1 MKPSEAKGIVKAK
14 QEQVMTGRP
23 DKYKTLQDLL
33 KRMQPEIEKALP
45 KHMDAER
52 FARIAFTEVRRTP
65 KLLECTQ
72 ASFLGALMMAAQ
84 VGLEP
89 GPLGFC
95 HIIPYTSKK
104 TGITTAQFQI
114 AAKGFVNLMYR
125 SGEVIS
131 VTSNVVYEND
141 LFEFEYGIDEK
152 LRHIPNFSGDRG
164 KRICVYAIAHFK
176 DGGHMY
182 VVLPPDV
189 VKKIRSKSKTPNDGP
204 WVEWEDEMWVKTA
217 LKRLS
222 KYAPLSP
229 ELMRKLE
236 LDETTKSEVKEDM
249 SEVPD
254 ETDWIDVEV
263 EEVSSFPIEEEAES
277 EGAEAAS
284 EPLKIAAFEN
294 QKGSLTGSKP
304 LEK

>member
-1 MKPSEAKGIVKAK
+1 MKTTDAKEIVKAK
-14 QEQVMTGRP
+14 TQQIQSGNG

-33 KRMQPEIEKALP
+33 KRMQGEIQKALP
-45 KHMDAER
+45 KHMDADR
-52 FARIAFTEVRRTP
+52 FARIAFTEVRRNP
-65 KLLECTQ
+65 KLLECSQ
-72 ASFLGALMMAAQ
+72 GSFLGALMMAAQ

-95 HIIPYTSKK
+95 DILPYENKK
-104 TGITTAQFQI
+104 TGEVTAQFQI
-114 AAKGFVNLMYR
+114 RAKGFVNLMYR
-125 SGEVIS
+125 SGEVTS
-131 VTSNVVYEND
+131 VSSNVVYEND

-164 KRICVYAIAHFK
+164 GRTCVYAIAHFK

-182 VVLPPDV
+182 VVLPPETV
-189 VKKIRSKSKTPNDGP
+189 QKIRRKSKTPNYGP
-204 WVEWEDEMWVKTA
+204 WVDWEDEMWVKTA

-254 ETDWIDVEV
+254 ETEWIEV
-263 EEVSSFPIEEEAES
+263 DATAIEDIPEGES
-277 EGAEAAS
+277 EIS
-284 EPLKIAAFEN
+284 EEK
-294 QKGSLTGSKP
+294 KGSLTGLK
-304 LEK
+304 

>member
-1 MKPSEAKGIVKAK
+1 VKTSDAKEIVKAK
-14 QEQVMTGRP
+14 QEQVMTGRQ

-33 KRMQPEIEKALP
+33 NRMKPEIEKALP
-45 KHMDAER
+45 KHLNAER
-52 FARIAFTEVRRTP
+52 FARIALTEVRRTP

-84 VGLEP
+84 TGLEP
-89 GPLGFC
+89 GPFGFC
-95 HIIPYTSKK
+95 YIVPYTSKR

-114 AAKGFVNLMYR
+114 SAKGYVNLMYR
-125 SGEVIS
+125 SGEVVS
-131 VTSNVVYEND
+131 VASNVVYEND

-152 LRHIPNFSGDRG
+152 LRHIPKFDGDRG

-189 VKKIRSKSKTPNDGP
+189 IKKIRSKSQTPNNGP
-204 WVEWEDEMWVKTA
+204 WVDWEDEMWIKSA
-217 LKRLS
+217 LKRLA

-229 ELMRKLE
+229 ELKRKLD
-236 LDETTKSEVKEDM
+236 LDETIKTEIKEDM

-254 ETDWIDVEV
+254 ETDWIEVEG
-263 EEVSSFPIEEEAES
+263 EEVSSEEAEDNEKS
-277 EGAEAAS
+277 EES
-284 EPLKIAAFEN
+284 DEPLKIPAFEE
-294 QKGSLTGSKP
+294 QKGSLTGKKP